1 MCVLEDSP
9 SGLWRTLGKRVG
21 CKPSGVRI
29 PHPPRLPRH
38 PLGGG
43 TFVFPNRLCVVA
55 CVNWGA
61 ILRVTVSSEPPQG
74 RKAARIRVR
83 CRVRGGSFYFPLIFR
98 GLIGLMA
105 KMCVWAR
112 RVVACFIVRP
122 SLCGCVGSRLG
133 RRGCSRWRCR
143 SRSGRLGRWWLGV
156 GVVGWC
162 CGGDV
167 SAR

>member
-98 GLIGLMA
+98 TGAEREGKQGYRTNCVSIGGVS
-105 KMCVWAR
+105 CF
-112 RVVACFIVRP
+112 RVCICLP
-122 SLCGCVGSRLG
+122 SLFGLKDKKSWSEPDLSALWCEKV
-133 RRGCSRWRCR
+133 WFK
-143 SRSGRLGRWWLGV
+143 
-156 GVVGWC
+156 VVG
-162 CGGDV
+162 GQL
-167 SAR
+167 

>member
-29 PHPPRLPRH
+29 PHPPQISRH

-43 TFVFPNRLCVVA
+43 TFILPNRLCVVA
-55 CVNWGA
+55 CVDWGV

-98 GLIGLMA
+98 TGAEREGKHDERTLRTRAIGHL
-105 KMCVWAR
+105 VL
-112 RVVACFIVRP
+112 F
-122 SLCGCVGSRLG
+122 LSRIL
-133 RRGCSRWRCR
+133 
-143 SRSGRLGRWWLGV
+143 V
-156 GVVGWC
+156 GVVGETGVLSW
-162 CGGDV
+162 
-167 SAR
+167 SASTARSDRMCW